1 MAKPALPILAGLLHS
16 FFHEWLVEQ
25 RDASHRTI
33 LAYRDTWRLFLRFVA
48 QQLKRRVS
56 RCGLRISRTGHC

>member
-1 MAKPALPILAGLLHS
+1 MANLTLPPLAGLLHL

-33 LAYRDTWRLFLRFVA
+33 LAYRDTWRLFLRFA
-48 QQLKRRVS
+48 
-56 RCGLRISRTGHC
+56 GAATEAPGIGTTD